1 MADNIPDDLALF
13 LKSANLEGF
22 KAHFNRTGTRCVEHL
37 QDVDID
43 DLKEIGTATNFV
55 INSILILKSL
65 YVFSTMKLCHFQV
78 QYYND
83 TGLVYVLGKFR
94 IASYVLQCFC
104 I

>member
-43 DLKEIGTATNFV
+43 DLKETGTATNFV
-55 INSILILKSL
+55 INSILNLKCSVCVLNHEIVPFSSTIL
-65 YVFSTMKLCHFQV
+65 
-78 QYYND
+78 
-83 TGLVYVLGKFR
+83 
-94 IASYVLQCFC
+94 
-104 I
+104 